1 MSRSNSQESKRS
13 GTERAAILLLS
24 LGEAEATEVMKHM
37 GAKDVQ
43 RIGAAMTQLANIS
56 RAEVTDVLNEFTS
69 KLESQTSLGVGVDD
83 YLRKVLIGALGED
96 KAGGVID
103 RILFGRSSKGLE
115 ALKWMDS
122 RAVAELIRQEHPQI
136 ISIVLAYLDADQS
149 AEILAVFPEWLRADV
164 IMRIATLDGI
174 QPSALHELD
183 EVIEKQFA
191 GKTGALKTSIIGGV
205 KTAAQIMNFMDSSQE
220 STLIDNI
227 RKVDDA
233 LGGKIQDLMF
243 VFGDLVEID
252 DRGMQEVLR
261 AVPGEKLLIAMKGA
275 DDELKSKIFKNMSQ
289 RAAEML
295 KDDLESR
302 GPVRLSEVEG
312 AQKEIL
318 ATVRKMSE
326 AGTIQLGGK
335 GEEFVWP
342 RRRATNCPAST
353 AWPCRDAGPARLL
366 ASSKKSSVARTKRH
380 LRRVAPTAWPR
391 PKEKCV
397 RSCNSCRLASSA
409 SMPSWPRWL
418 SRCSSSMPRSK
429 ISCCNWL

>member
-1 MSRSNSQESKRS
+1 MMSKDKFETKRN

-43 RIGAAMTQLANIS
+43 RIGAAMTQLQNIS
-56 RAEVTDVLNEFTS
+56 RQEVQGVLADFTS
-69 KLESQTSLGVGVDD
+69 KLEEQTALGIGVDD

-115 ALKWMDS
+115 ALKWMDA

-149 AEILAVFPEWLRADV
+149 AEILSQFPDWLRADV

-174 QPSALHELD
+174 QPTALHELD

-191 GKTGALKTSIIGGV
+191 GKTGALKTSIIGGI
-205 KTAAQIMNFMDSSQE
+205 KTAAQIMNFLDSSQE
-220 STLIDNI
+220 SVLIENI
-227 RKVDDA
+227 RKVDDT

-261 AVPGEKLLIAMKGA
+261 AVPGEKLLLAMKGA
-275 DDELKSKIFKNMSQ
+275 EDDLKAKVFKNMSQ

-302 GPVRLSEVEG
+302 GPVRLSEVEA

-318 ATVRKMSE
+318 LQVRKMSE

-335 GEEFVWP
+335 GEEFV
-342 RRRATNCPAST
+342 
-353 AWPCRDAGPARLL
+353 
-366 ASSKKSSVARTKRH
+366 
-380 LRRVAPTAWPR
+380 
-391 PKEKCV
+391 
-397 RSCNSCRLASSA
+397 
-409 SMPSWPRWL
+409 
-418 SRCSSSMPRSK
+418 
-429 ISCCNWL
+429 

>member
-1 MSRSNSQESKRS
+1 MSRDKSEPKRN

-43 RIGAAMTQLANIS
+43 RIGAAMTQLQNIS
-56 RAEVTDVLNEFTS
+56 RVEVQGVLAEFTS
-69 KLESQTSLGVGVDD
+69 KLEEQTALGIGVDD

-149 AEILAVFPEWLRADV
+149 AEILQQFPEWLRADV

-174 QPSALHELD
+174 QPTALHELD

-205 KTAAQIMNFMDSSQE
+205 KTAAQIMNFLDSSQE
-220 STLIDNI
+220 SVLIENI
-227 RKVDDA
+227 RKVDDT

-261 AVPGEKLLIAMKGA
+261 AVPGEKLLLAMKGA
-275 DDELKSKIFKNMSQ
+275 EDDLKAKVFRNMSQ

-302 GPVRLSEVEG
+302 GPVRLSEVEA

-318 ATVRKMSE
+318 LQVRKMSE

-335 GEEFVWP
+335 GEEFV
-342 RRRATNCPAST
+342 
-353 AWPCRDAGPARLL
+353 
-366 ASSKKSSVARTKRH
+366 
-380 LRRVAPTAWPR
+380 
-391 PKEKCV
+391 
-397 RSCNSCRLASSA
+397 
-409 SMPSWPRWL
+409 
-418 SRCSSSMPRSK
+418 
-429 ISCCNWL
+429 